1 MMFRSLIAALL
12 AGVCAVGS
20 AKAQTSFAPLVE
32 KVMPSVV
39 NISARQQ
46 EAEDAPE
53 VQNNLVF
60 DEHENRF
67 GLGSGFIVS
76 ADGYIATN
84 RHVIEQADAI
94 TVITNNQK
102 EYQATLVGQDLQT
115 DLALIKIEPDE
126 PLSAVVFGDSDKIK
140 VGDWVLAAG
149 NPFGLGSSVSAGII
163 SAKSR
168 DIGSGYYDNYL
179 QTDAAINQGN
189 SGGPLFDMNGRVIGV
204 NTAIFSTTG
213 NSVGVGFALPSNQAE
228 WVLAKL
234 KTGGKVERGWLGITI
249 KSAQAQDGAKGL
261 AVVSLQDENLALMNG
276 LQVGDMIVA
285 LNDEQVSSVNDFV
298 AKIAQLPIKTKIKLT
313 IWRAGE
319 VIDVNTATSLM
330 PEAKT
335 PQNQRLK
342 AVNEP
347 AEEKYNKLGLI
358 FNGLRVMAVKSG
370 SDAAQKGVKSGDILL
385 KINGVSVYV
394 PDEIERRIAEAEL
407 SGEQLK
413 LDFNDPRTDEEYFVE
428 CAVAS
433 DTAVPQK
440 Q

>member
-1 MMFRSLIAALL
+1 MMFRPLIAALL
-12 AGVCAVGS
+12 AGVCAVSS

-39 NISARQQ
+39 NISAQQQ
-46 EAEDAPE
+46 ETEDAPD

-60 DEHENRF
+60 GEQDSHF
-67 GLGSGFIVS
+67 GLGSGFVIS

-84 RHVIEQADAI
+84 RHVIEEAEAI
-94 TVITNNQK
+94 TVITGDKK

-115 DLALIKIEPDE
+115 DLALIKITPEDKLQAVEFGNSDE
-126 PLSAVVFGDSDKIK
+126 IK

-168 DIGSGYYDNYL
+168 DIGSGSYDNYL

-189 SGGPLFDMNGRVIGV
+189 SGGPLFDMSGRVIGV

-213 NSVGVGFALPSNQAE
+213 NSVGVGFAVPSNQAE

-234 KTGGKVERGWLGITI
+234 KADGKVERSWLGITV

-261 AVVSLQDENLALMNG
+261 TIVSLQDESLALING
-276 LQVGDMIVA
+276 MQVGDMIVA
-285 LNDEQVSSVNDFV
+285 LNDAPITSINAFVSQ
-298 AKIAQLPIKTKIKLT
+298 IAQMPPASAIKLT
-313 IWRAGE
+313 IWRAGK
-319 VIDVNTATSLM
+319 VSDVNAKTALM
-330 PEAKT
+330 PEVKASDLPKA
-335 PQNQRLK
+335 K
-342 AVNEP
+342 AVLEADEN
-347 AEEKYNKLGLI
+347 KYNKLGMV

-370 SDAAQKGVKSGDILL
+370 SEAAQKGVKAGDVLL
-385 KINGVSVYV
+385 KINGVPVYV

-407 SGEQLK
+407 SGEPLR
-413 LDFNDPRTDEEYFVE
+413 LDFNDPRADETYFVE
-428 CAVAS
+428 CAVA
-433 DTAVPQK
+433 PQK

>member
-20 AKAQTSFAPLVE
+20 AKAQTSFSPLVE

-60 DEHENRF
+60 DEQEKRF

-179 QTDAAINQGN
+179 QTDA
-189 SGGPLFDMNGRVIGV
+189 
-204 NTAIFSTTG
+204 
-213 NSVGVGFALPSNQAE
+213 
-228 WVLAKL
+228 
-234 KTGGKVERGWLGITI
+234 
-249 KSAQAQDGAKGL
+249 
-261 AVVSLQDENLALMNG
+261 
-276 LQVGDMIVA
+276 
-285 LNDEQVSSVNDFV
+285 
-298 AKIAQLPIKTKIKLT
+298 
-313 IWRAGE
+313 RA
-319 VIDVNTATSLM
+319 
-330 PEAKT
+330 
-335 PQNQRLK
+335 
-342 AVNEP
+342 
-347 AEEKYNKLGLI
+347 
-358 FNGLRVMAVKSG
+358 
-370 SDAAQKGVKSGDILL
+370 
-385 KINGVSVYV
+385 
-394 PDEIERRIAEAEL
+394 
-407 SGEQLK
+407 
-413 LDFNDPRTDEEYFVE
+413 
-428 CAVAS
+428 
-433 DTAVPQK
+433 
-440 Q
+440 

>member
-1 MMFRSLIAALL
+1 MMFRPLIAALL

-20 AKAQTSFAPLVE
+20 AKAQTSFSPLVE

-60 DEHENRF
+60 DEQEKRF

-189 SGGPLFDMNGRVIGV
+189 SGGPLFDMNGALVGV

-285 LNDEQVSSVNDFV
+285 LNDAQVTSVNDFV
-298 AKIAQLPIKTKIKLT
+298 VKIAQMPVESIIKLT
-313 IWRAGE
+313 VWRAGE
-319 VIDVNTATSLM
+319 IVDINAVTSLM

-347 AEEKYNKLGLI
+347 VEKYNKLGLI

-370 SDAAQKGVKSGDILL
+370 SDAAQKGVKAGDVLL
-385 KINGVSVYV
+385 KINGIAVYV

>member
-20 AKAQTSFAPLVE
+20 AKAQTSFSPLVE

-60 DEHENRF
+60 GNQEDHF

-189 SGGPLFDMNGRVIGV
+189 SGGPLFDMNGALVGV

-261 AVVSLQDENLALMNG
+261 AVVSLQDENLAQKNG
-276 LQVGDMIVA
+276 LQVGDMLVA
-285 LNDEQVSSVNDFV
+285 LNDKPISAINAFVSQ
-298 AKIAQLPIKTKIKLT
+298 IAQMPVNSSIKLT
-313 IWRAGE
+313 VWRAGQ
-319 VIDVNTATSLM
+319 VSDINAVTALM
-330 PEAKT
+330 PE
-335 PQNQRLK
+335 LK
-342 AVNEP
+342 QSAEP
-347 AEEKYNKLGLI
+347 LRAASTADAADGYNRLGLV

-370 SDAAQKGVKSGDILL
+370 SEAAQKGVKAGDVLL
-385 KINGVSVYV
+385 KINNVPVYV
-394 PDEIERRIAEAEL
+394 ADEIERQISEAEL
-407 SGEQLK
+407 SGKSLR
-413 LDFNDPRTDEEYFVE
+413 LDFNDPRADEEYFVE
-428 CAVAS
+428 CTVA
-433 DTAVPQK
+433 PQ
-440 Q
+440 QL

>member
-1 MMFRSLIAALL
+1 MMFRSLIAAIL
-12 AGVCAVGS
+12 AGFCAAGS

-60 DEHENRF
+60 DEQEKRF

-189 SGGPLFDMNGRVIGV
+189 SGGPLFDMNGALVGV

-285 LNDEQVSSVNDFV
+285 LNDAQVTSVNDFV
-298 AKIAQLPIKTKIKLT
+298 VKIAQMPVESIIKLT
-313 IWRAGE
+313 VWRAGE
-319 VIDVNTATSLM
+319 IVDINAVTSLM

-347 AEEKYNKLGLI
+347 VEKYNKLGLI

-370 SDAAQKGVKSGDILL
+370 SDAAQKGVKAGDVLL
-385 KINGVSVYV
+385 KINGIAVYV

>member
-60 DEHENRF
+60 DEQEKRF

-189 SGGPLFDMNGRVIGV
+189 SGGPLFDMNGALVGV

-285 LNDEQVSSVNDFV
+285 LNDAQVTSVNDFV
-298 AKIAQLPIKTKIKLT
+298 VKIAQMPVESIIKLT
-313 IWRAGE
+313 VWRAGE
-319 VIDVNTATSLM
+319 IVDINAVTSLM

-347 AEEKYNKLGLI
+347 VEKYNKLGLI

-370 SDAAQKGVKSGDILL
+370 SDAAQKGVKAGDVLL
-385 KINGVSVYV
+385 KINGIAVYV

>member
-1 MMFRSLIAALL
+1 MMFRPLIAAIL
-12 AGVCAVGS
+12 AGFCTAGS
-20 AKAQTSFAPLVE
+20 AKAQTSFSPLVE

-60 DEHENRF
+60 DEQEKRF
-67 GLGSGFIVS
+67 GLGSGFVVS

-189 SGGPLFDMNGRVIGV
+189 SGGPLFDMNGALVGV

-228 WVLAKL
+228 WVLTKL

-285 LNDEQVSSVNDFV
+285 LNDAQVTSVNDFV
-298 AKIAQLPIKTKIKLT
+298 VKIAQMPVESIIKLT
-313 IWRAGE
+313 VWRAGE
-319 VIDVNTATSLM
+319 IVDINAVTSLM

-347 AEEKYNKLGLI
+347 VEKYNKLGLI

-370 SDAAQKGVKSGDILL
+370 SDAAQKGVKAGDVLL
-385 KINGVSVYV
+385 KINGIAVYV

>member
-20 AKAQTSFAPLVE
+20 AKAQTSFSPLVE

-60 DEHENRF
+60 DEQEKRF

-189 SGGPLFDMNGRVIGV
+189 SGGPLFDMNGALVGV

-228 WVLAKL
+228 WVLTKL

-285 LNDEQVSSVNDFV
+285 LNDAQVTSVNDFV
-298 AKIAQLPIKTKIKLT
+298 VKIAQMPVESIIKLT
-313 IWRAGE
+313 VWRAGE
-319 VIDVNTATSLM
+319 IVDINAVTSLM

-347 AEEKYNKLGLI
+347 VEKYNKLGLI

-370 SDAAQKGVKSGDILL
+370 SDAAQKGVKAGDVLL
-385 KINGVSVYV
+385 KINGIAVYV

>member
-1 MMFRSLIAALL
+1 MMFRPLIAALL

-20 AKAQTSFAPLVE
+20 AKAQTSFSPLVE

-60 DEHENRF
+60 DEQEKRF
-67 GLGSGFIVS
+67 GLGSGFVVS
-76 ADGYIATN
+76 SDGYIATN

-189 SGGPLFDMNGRVIGV
+189 SGGPLFDMNGALVGV

-285 LNDEQVSSVNDFV
+285 LNDAQVTSVNDFV
-298 AKIAQLPIKTKIKLT
+298 VKIAQMPVESIIKLT
-313 IWRAGE
+313 VWRAGE
-319 VIDVNTATSLM
+319 IVDINAVTSLM

-347 AEEKYNKLGLI
+347 VEKYNKLGLI

-370 SDAAQKGVKSGDILL
+370 SDAAQKGVKAGDVLL
-385 KINGVSVYV
+385 KINGIAVYV

>member
-20 AKAQTSFAPLVE
+20 AKAQTSFSPLVE

-60 DEHENRF
+60 DEQEKRF

-115 DLALIKIEPDE
+115 DLALIQIEPDE
-126 PLSAVVFGDSDKIK
+126 PLSAVIFGDSDKIK

-189 SGGPLFDMNGRVIGV
+189 SGGPLFDMNGALVGV

-285 LNDEQVSSVNDFV
+285 LNDAQVTSVNDFV
-298 AKIAQLPIKTKIKLT
+298 VKIAQMPVESIIKLT
-313 IWRAGE
+313 VWRAGE
-319 VIDVNTATSLM
+319 IVDINAVTSLM

-347 AEEKYNKLGLI
+347 VEKYNKLGLI

-370 SDAAQKGVKSGDILL
+370 SDAAQKGVKAGDVLL
-385 KINGVSVYV
+385 KINGIAVYV

>member
-1 MMFRSLIAALL
+1 MMFRPLIAAIL
-12 AGVCAVGS
+12 AGFCAAGS

-46 EAEDAPE
+46 EAEDSPE

-60 DEHENRF
+60 DEQEKRF

-126 PLSAVVFGDSDKIK
+126 PLSAVIFGDSDKIK

-189 SGGPLFDMNGRVIGV
+189 SGGPLFDMNGALVGV

-285 LNDEQVSSVNDFV
+285 LNDAQVTSVNDFV
-298 AKIAQLPIKTKIKLT
+298 VKIAQMPVESIIKLT
-313 IWRAGE
+313 VWRAGE
-319 VIDVNTATSLM
+319 IVDINAVTSLM

-347 AEEKYNKLGLI
+347 VEKYNKLGLI

-370 SDAAQKGVKSGDILL
+370 SDAAQKGVKAGDVLL
-385 KINGVSVYV
+385 KINGIAVYV

>member
-20 AKAQTSFAPLVE
+20 AKAQTSFSPLVE

-60 DEHENRF
+60 DEQEKRF

-189 SGGPLFDMNGRVIGV
+189 SGGPLFDMNGALVGV

-285 LNDEQVSSVNDFV
+285 LNDAQVTSVNDFV
-298 AKIAQLPIKTKIKLT
+298 VKIAQMPVESIIKLT
-313 IWRAGE
+313 VWRAGE
-319 VIDVNTATSLM
+319 IVDINAVTSLM

-347 AEEKYNKLGLI
+347 VEKYNKLGLI

-370 SDAAQKGVKSGDILL
+370 SDAAQKGVKAGDVLL
-385 KINGVSVYV
+385 KINGIAVYV

>member
-1 MMFRSLIAALL
+1 MMFRSLIAALV

-20 AKAQTSFAPLVE
+20 AKAQNSFAPLVE

-60 DEHENRF
+60 GKPENRF
-67 GLGSGFIVS
+67 GLGSGFIIG

-84 RHVIEQADAI
+84 RHVIEQADSI
-94 TVITNNQK
+94 TVITNDQK
-102 EYQATLVGQDLQT
+102 EYQANLVGQDVQT
-115 DLALIKIEPDE
+115 DLALIKIEPE
-126 PLSAVVFGDSDKIK
+126 AELQAVEFGDSDKIK

-168 DIGSGYYDNYL
+168 DIGSGDYDNYL

-189 SGGPLFDMNGRVIGV
+189 SGGPLFDMNGKLAGV
-204 NTAIFSTTG
+204 NTAIFSTIG

-285 LNDEQVSSVNDFV
+285 LNDAQVTSVNDFV
-298 AKIAQLPIKTKIKLT
+298 VKIAQMPVESIIKLT
-313 IWRAGE
+313 VWRAGE
-319 VIDVNTATSLM
+319 IVDINAVTSLM

-347 AEEKYNKLGLI
+347 VEKYNKLGLI

-370 SDAAQKGVKSGDILL
+370 SDAAQKGVKAGDVLL
-385 KINGVSVYV
+385 KINGIAVYV

>member
-1 MMFRSLIAALL
+1 MMFRPLIAALL

-20 AKAQTSFAPLVE
+20 AKAQTSFSPLVE

-60 DEHENRF
+60 DEQEKRF
-67 GLGSGFIVS
+67 GLGSGFVVS
-76 ADGYIATN
+76 SDGYIATN

-115 DLALIKIEPDE
+115 DLALIQIEPDE
-126 PLSAVVFGDSDKIK
+126 PLSAVIFGDSDKIK

-189 SGGPLFDMNGRVIGV
+189 SGGPLFDMNGALVGV

-285 LNDEQVSSVNDFV
+285 LNDAQVTSVNDFV
-298 AKIAQLPIKTKIKLT
+298 VKIAQMPVESIIKLT
-313 IWRAGE
+313 VWRAGE
-319 VIDVNTATSLM
+319 IVDINAVTSLM

-347 AEEKYNKLGLI
+347 VEKYNKLGLI

-370 SDAAQKGVKSGDILL
+370 SDAAQKGVKAGDVLL
-385 KINGVSVYV
+385 KINGIAVYV

>member
-1 MMFRSLIAALL
+1 MMFRSLIAALV

-46 EAEDAPE
+46 EAEDEPE

-60 DEHENRF
+60 GKPENRF
-67 GLGSGFIVS
+67 GLGSGFIIG

-84 RHVIEQADAI
+84 RHVIEQADSI
-94 TVITNNQK
+94 TVITNDQK
-102 EYQATLVGQDLQT
+102 EYQANLVGQDVQT
-115 DLALIKIEPDE
+115 DLALIKIEPE
-126 PLSAVVFGDSDKIK
+126 AELQAVEFGDSDKIK

-168 DIGSGYYDNYL
+168 DIGSGDYDNYL

-189 SGGPLFDMNGRVIGV
+189 SGGPLFDMNGKLAGV

-285 LNDEQVSSVNDFV
+285 LNDAQVTSVNDFV
-298 AKIAQLPIKTKIKLT
+298 VKIAQMPVESIIKLT
-313 IWRAGE
+313 VWRAGE
-319 VIDVNTATSLM
+319 IVDINAVTSLM

-347 AEEKYNKLGLI
+347 VEKYNKLGLI

-370 SDAAQKGVKSGDILL
+370 SDAAQKGVKAGDVLL
-385 KINGVSVYV
+385 KINGIAVYV

>member
-20 AKAQTSFAPLVE
+20 AKAQTSFSPLVE

-60 DEHENRF
+60 DEQEKRF
-67 GLGSGFIVS
+67 GLGSGFVVS
-76 ADGYIATN
+76 SDGYIATN

-126 PLSAVVFGDSDKIK
+126 PLSAVIFGDSDKIK

-189 SGGPLFDMNGRVIGV
+189 SGGPLFDMNGALVGV

-285 LNDEQVSSVNDFV
+285 LNDAQVTSVNDFV
-298 AKIAQLPIKTKIKLT
+298 VKIAQMPVESIIKLT
-313 IWRAGE
+313 VWRAGE
-319 VIDVNTATSLM
+319 IVDINAVTSLM

-347 AEEKYNKLGLI
+347 VEKYNKLGLI

-370 SDAAQKGVKSGDILL
+370 SDAAQKGVKAGDVLL
-385 KINGVSVYV
+385 KINGIAVYV

>member
-20 AKAQTSFAPLVE
+20 AKAQTSFSPLVE

-60 DEHENRF
+60 DEQEKRF

-76 ADGYIATN
+76 SDGYIATN

-189 SGGPLFDMNGRVIGV
+189 SGGPLFDMNGALVGV

-285 LNDEQVSSVNDFV
+285 LNDAQVTSVNDFV
-298 AKIAQLPIKTKIKLT
+298 VKIAQMPVESIIKLT
-313 IWRAGE
+313 VWRAGE
-319 VIDVNTATSLM
+319 IVDINAVTSLM

-347 AEEKYNKLGLI
+347 VEKYNKLGLI

-370 SDAAQKGVKSGDILL
+370 SDAAQKGVKAGDVLL
-385 KINGVSVYV
+385 KINGIAVYV

>member
-60 DEHENRF
+60 DEQEKRF

-189 SGGPLFDMNGRVIGV
+189 SGGPLFDMNGALVGV

-261 AVVSLQDENLALMNG
+261 AVVSLQDENLALING

-285 LNDEQVSSVNDFV
+285 LNDAQVTSVNDFV
-298 AKIAQLPIKTKIKLT
+298 VKIAQMPVESIIKLT
-313 IWRAGE
+313 VWRAGE
-319 VIDVNTATSLM
+319 IVDINAVTSLM

-347 AEEKYNKLGLI
+347 VEKYNKLGLI

-370 SDAAQKGVKSGDILL
+370 SDAAQKGVKAGDVLL
-385 KINGVSVYV
+385 KINGIAVYV

>member
-60 DEHENRF
+60 NEHENRF
-67 GLGSGFIVS
+67 GLGSGFIVN

-189 SGGPLFDMNGRVIGV
+189 SGGPLFDMNGALVGV

>member
-20 AKAQTSFAPLVE
+20 AKAQTSFSPLVE

-60 DEHENRF
+60 DEQEKRF
-67 GLGSGFIVS
+67 GLGSGFVVS

-189 SGGPLFDMNGRVIGV
+189 SGGPLFDMNGALVGV

-249 KSAQAQDGAKGL
+249 KSAQAQDGAKWL

-285 LNDEQVSSVNDFV
+285 LNDAQVTSVNDFV
-298 AKIAQLPIKTKIKLT
+298 VKIAQMPVESIIKLT
-313 IWRAGE
+313 VWRAGE
-319 VIDVNTATSLM
+319 IVDINAVTSLM

-347 AEEKYNKLGLI
+347 VEKYNKLGLI

-370 SDAAQKGVKSGDILL
+370 SDAAQKGVKAGDVLL
-385 KINGVSVYV
+385 KINGIAVYV